1 MSLHTYLN
9 QTWNTQQHQ
18 RVMTHV
24 QRENTA
30 NLQAGEL
37 PATFHFLQWAFVQQA
52 ICQVGSCLVSSCST
66 FSHAAEKHGLR
77 SWSIPHGLRSW
88 SIPVLWSQM
97 RGLLSAA
104 ETQQHTLHTETAGLI
119 PLPALLQ
126 LVGSGLPSTHIHMCI
141 PHALELKRMYT
152 KLVSWGSHEVHT
164 HVYPVCTRTKKDVH

>member
-1 MSLHTYLN
+1 MITHKYSKSTFSWEPLAKNSVSLLKKHTHHTSTCVKVWTLSLVIVAWPAIICFTCMSLHTYLN

-37 PATFHFLQWAFVQQA
+37 PASFHFLQWAFVQQA

-88 SIPVLWSQM
+88 SIPVLWS
-97 RGLLSAA
+97 
-104 ETQQHTLHTETAGLI
+104 
-119 PLPALLQ
+119 
-126 LVGSGLPSTHIHMCI
+126 
-141 PHALELKRMYT
+141 
-152 KLVSWGSHEVHT
+152 
-164 HVYPVCTRTKKDVH
+164 